1 MAFTLYI
8 NTSYVNDNTGREI
21 ELPGLL
27 TQDGILISHLRYLA
41 ATRNQKYSPSWQQRS
56 RFAIKLLLDYIRAN
70 EGLFD
75 KSLPLLESFVLALR
89 MGTINIETQTDPS
102 GLYWKPR
109 RPDDERALLG
119 HITSYTDWLAEE
131 PAYQATRANPLV
143 KATSVEERMN
153 WCAYYQKQANVFLN
167 HLASDND
174 AAKEAGQARRTQAAR
189 GAKSN
194 GKLTK
199 RFPESEFHNL
209 LENGWVKSCADPNAR
224 PEDFID
230 YKGRAIS
237 ILLHQGGLRRSEPFH
252 LYLSDIICDF
262 KKKDVIVRIWHPSD
276 GRVEFEEGYTNRQDY
291 LHRRYRLRPRNKIRK
306 SLANHAGW
314 KNPLLKDGADGYIEV
329 EFFPT
334 SASKVFFLNY
344 INYLKQ
350 RANPLPHE
358 DHPYAFTQLDGTPET
373 INNFNRQHVAAV
385 NRIGLEHAK
394 HLGTSEHGHRHAYGK
409 RMQEAEI
416 HETIIQKAMHHKS
429 AESQKVYHESSAEDI
444 QEAFKRGERVLEEKR
459 RNREK

>member
-1 MAFTLYI
+1 MAFALNI

-41 ATRNQKYSPSWQQRS
+41 ATRNQKYSPSWRERS
-56 RFAIKLLLDYIRAN
+56 RFALKLLLDYIRAN

-109 RPDDERALLG
+109 GPEDERVLLN
-119 HITSYTDWLAEE
+119 HITSYTDWLSEE

-143 KATSVEERMN
+143 RASSVEERMN
-153 WCAYYQKQANVFLN
+153 WCAYYQKQTNVFLN
-167 HLASDND
+167 HLASYDD
-174 AAKEAGQARRTQAAR
+174 AAKSAKQARRTQSAR
-189 GAKSN
+189 GSKSN
-194 GKLTK
+194 GRIAK

-209 LENGWVKSCADPNAR
+209 LENGWVRPCGDPNAR
-224 PEDFID
+224 AEDRID

-237 ILLHQGGLRRSEPFH
+237 ILLNQGGLRRSEPFH

-276 GRVEFEEGYTNRQDY
+276 GRVEFEEGYTNRSDY
-291 LHRRYRLRPRNKIRK
+291 LHRRYRRRPRNKLRK
-306 SLANHAGW
+306 SLALHAGW
-314 KNPLLKDGADGYIEV
+314 KNPLLTDGDDGYIEV
-329 EFFPT
+329 AFFPT
-334 SASKVFFLNY
+334 SASKVFFSNY

-350 RANPLPHE
+350 RVDPLPHE
-358 DHPYAFTQLDGTPET
+358 DHPYAFTKLDGTPET
-373 INNFNRQHVAAV
+373 INNFNRQHIAAV
-385 NRIGLEHAK
+385 NRIGLEHSK
-394 HLGTSEHGHRHAYGK
+394 YLGTSEHGHRHAYGK
-409 RMQEAEI
+409 RLEQAEVSDV
-416 HETIIQKAMHHKS
+416 IIQKAMHHKS
-429 AESQKVYHESSAEDI
+429 RESQEVYKEDSAEDI
-444 QEAFKRGERVLEEKR
+444 RNAFKRGERILEEKR
-459 RNREK
+459 RLGE